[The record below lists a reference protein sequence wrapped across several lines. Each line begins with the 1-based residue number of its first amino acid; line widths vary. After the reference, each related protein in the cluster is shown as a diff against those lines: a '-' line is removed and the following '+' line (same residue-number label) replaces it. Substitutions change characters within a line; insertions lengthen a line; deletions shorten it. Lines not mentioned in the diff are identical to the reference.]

1 MMMGMTELATVDQLR
16 AQANDIAVHNPPLR
30 VLDTVI
36 LGVCFALG
44 WVFGVCWRWPVS
56 YIVFMG
62 LTIKHGFRTANPV
75 KPDLSGVPN
84 PDHPRSQRKVWGA
97 GGAIAYSD
105 PE

>member
-1 MMMGMTELATVDQLR
+1 
-16 AQANDIAVHNPPLR
+16 
-30 VLDTVI
+30 
-36 LGVCFALG
+36 
-44 WVFGVCWRWPVS
+44 VS